1 MKRTE
6 MNQWERELKKDQ
18 KENKRI
24 EKFLTKEE
32 QRTAREIL
40 KEARERL
47 QQRKA
52 RTHLLIQIGGRAEA
66 GMKKTATKVFGFPLT
81 FSDWPQ
87 NFIDEVLMTGFDAV
101 MEYALTEKKK
111 SMSPEDIASL
121 KNLSKN
127 KSPSG

>member
-1 MKRTE
+1 MTRTE

-18 KENKRI
+18 KENNRI
-24 EKFLTKEE
+24 EKFLTRAE
-32 QRTAREIL
+32 QRNARETI
-40 KEARERL
+40 KAARERL
-47 QQRKA
+47 RQRKA
-52 RTHLLIQIGGRAEA
+52 RTHRLIQIGGRAEA

-81 FSDWPQ
+81 FDDWPQ